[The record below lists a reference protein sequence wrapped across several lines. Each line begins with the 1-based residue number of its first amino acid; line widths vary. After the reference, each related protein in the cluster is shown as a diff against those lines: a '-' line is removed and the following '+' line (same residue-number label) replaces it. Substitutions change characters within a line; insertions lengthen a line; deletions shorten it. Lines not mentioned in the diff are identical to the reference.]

1 MIIFILI
8 LCFDIL
14 CIGVQNQHTH
24 IPREVIFNTYT
35 PQNESFL
42 VIINFTSQN
51 TTSTNVACEM
61 TGEVFLILFTDLP
74 NQIKMQNFMQYKPII
89 GSKKGLRN
97 LFQI

>member
-1 MIIFILI
+1 MEFLP
-8 LCFDIL
+8 LSRRRSSS
-14 CIGVQNQHTH
+14 QNVPGGEERGETD
-24 IPREVIFNTYT
+24 VFAGYYT
-35 PQNESFL
+35 PQIESFL

-61 TGEVFLILFTDLP
+61 TGDVFLILFTDLP

>member
-1 MIIFILI
+1 MEFLP
-8 LCFDIL
+8 LSRRRSSSRNVPGGEERGETDVFA
-14 CIGVQNQHTH
+14 GY
-24 IPREVIFNTYT
+24 YT
-35 PQNESFL
+35 PQIESFF

-61 TGEVFLILFTDLP
+61 TGDVFLILFTDLP

>member
-1 MIIFILI
+1 MEFLP
-8 LCFDIL
+8 LSRRRSSSRNVPGGEERGETDVFA
-14 CIGVQNQHTH
+14 GY
-24 IPREVIFNTYT
+24 YT
-35 PQNESFL
+35 PQIESFL

-61 TGEVFLILFTDLP
+61 TGDVFLILFTDLP

>member
-1 MIIFILI
+1 MIIFVLI
-8 LCFDIL
+8 LCFHIL

-35 PQNESFL
+35 PQIESFL

-51 TTSTNVACEM
+51 TASTNVACEM

-74 NQIKMQNFMQYKPII
+74 NQIKMQNLID
-89 GSKKGLRN
+89 
-97 LFQI
+97 